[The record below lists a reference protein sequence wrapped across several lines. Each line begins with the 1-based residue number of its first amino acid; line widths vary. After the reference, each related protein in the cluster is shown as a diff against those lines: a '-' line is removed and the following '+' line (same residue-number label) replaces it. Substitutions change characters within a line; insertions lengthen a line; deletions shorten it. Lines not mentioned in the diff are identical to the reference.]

1 MFPSQFTYHR
11 AASVAEAV
19 ELLNGNEGAK
29 LLAGGHSLL
38 PMMKLRLASPP
49 TLVDIG
55 QVAELKGVSADGDG
69 VRIGA
74 LTTHAEIAGSA
85 LVQERAPVLAEA
97 ASRVGDPAVRNR
109 GTIGG
114 NVAHGDPQS
123 DLPTVLTA
131 LGATINAAGQNGE
144 RGIAAAD
151 FFTGLLENAL
161 DDGEIVTSVSV
172 PGVASGAGTAYVKFS
187 HPASRYSVVGAAA
200 IVSVANGVC
209 SSASVVVGGVESTP
223 TRAASVEAA
232 LAGSGVGADAL
243 AAAASAVS
251 GDFQGDAMGD
261 VYASSEYR
269 QAMAGVYVRRA
280 LEAAVARGG

>member
-19 ELLNGNEGAK
+19 ELLNGIEGAK

-97 ASRVGDPAVRNR
+97 ASRIGDPAVRNR

-232 LAGSGVGADAL
+232 LAGSDVGADAL

-280 LEAAVARGG
+280 LEAAVARAG

>member
-11 AASVAEAV
+11 VASVAEAV
-19 ELLNGNEGAK
+19 ELLNGIEGAK

-38 PMMKLRLASPP
+38 PMMKLRVASPP

-74 LTTHAEIAGSA
+74 LTTHAEIAGAA
-85 LVQERAPVLAEA
+85 LGQERAPVLAEA

-144 RGIAAAD
+144 RSVAAAD

-280 LEAAVARGG
+280 LEAAVARAG